1 MDIQQSGNNKLT
13 LFLSVCPAP
22 PPPPVSFFSL
32 PLSLFPPLSLVIM
45 ATTSGHS
52 PEVCVVLT
60 EQDIPGAALNYDRL
74 ETCTVAALRWWLL
87 CRGISVRTSLKKA
100 QVIAK

>member
-1 MDIQQSGNNKLT
+1 
-13 LFLSVCPAP
+13 
-22 PPPPVSFFSL
+22 
-32 PLSLFPPLSLVIM
+32 M
-45 ATTSGHS
+45 ATQPDQS
-52 PEVCVVLT
+52 PEKRVTLT
-60 EQDIPGAALNYDRL
+60 EQDIPGAALDCDRL